1 MQHLLHV
8 KFYLSLSEH
17 LVLEQVEVPTGTTN
31 TGMTQGCTLEHILK
45 EEKRKN
51 IFDFFYLQN
60 NFKVIHLELQ

>member
-31 TGMTQGCTLEHILK
+31 TGMTQGCTLGHILK
-45 EEKRKN
+45 EEKKN
-51 IFDFFYLQN
+51 ILDFFYFQN